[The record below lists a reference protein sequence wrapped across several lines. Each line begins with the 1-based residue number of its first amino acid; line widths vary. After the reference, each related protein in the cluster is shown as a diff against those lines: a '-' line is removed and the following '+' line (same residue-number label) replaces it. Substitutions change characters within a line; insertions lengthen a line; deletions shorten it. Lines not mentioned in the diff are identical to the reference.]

1 MEMTTDVQQSETD
14 LASKGTVVH
23 GGKSPQI
30 YFHPGSATL
39 LCVDA
44 KDNKIIEQA
53 HEKLAALLENQKKAQ
68 QVLDQLNYDMLTQ
81 SGLRPAR
88 VYEDP
93 LKKNYEQLNKA
104 NEELRNE
111 LKSISKD
118 TPEGELLDEGMK
130 DSAIGIM
137 ELIPLKKT
145 SGFKST
151 YVRSDRIKKHWRR
164 YKLSNVDKESG
175 EASFIKYKNKEIVTG
190 HDANGRE
197 IKKTVRSAKIDT
209 NELKKQLKEVEFI
222 YKWEKELVEDSNIVV
237 FDWAKK
243 MNKGLS
249 WPKES
254 DSPDDESTYHQYVDL
269 SAQAQLMRYS
279 HGAGLSAE
287 FNPLEK
293 KASAKIEGHS
303 SFALGEAK
311 ASTSLYIPDRLG
323 VSLLFPGKITPANP
337 QGDVCNM
344 GALRFAITAT
354 LSGSVGASL
363 AIELGVEIDGSG
375 EMAKGY
381 GIKGAPSRPTPPPL
395 PGQRQV
401 NLIQPNLPDSKA
413 GGEIGAFAGIQVG
426 GNISGAI
433 EWFDPHPEEDEDID
447 HNSDKSVVAKE
458 KKFLEI
464 AKLEVGANF
473 QAGAGGSGVF
483 YITYINSR
491 FRIYCKAALCW
502 GVGAKGNIG
511 FEVDGNSYYAFM
523 KSFLHMLRSVNYQKL
538 EQMMEP
544 GSFKALCAVPL
555 IMAAQGVQAAE
566 AMLNEVESIIARLQ
580 LDLKDENKRV
590 VLMNS
595 IIHNPDQLK
604 YTPPE
609 TKGAILAM
617 LIDVNWV
624 DKIDPRNQ
632 NNDITTINSWKYG
645 ALKKRKQAIFKALKW
660 VQSKTDYN
668 NIMQHMAPISNMKKT
683 DALVNEHRLIQFLSD
698 GEFDLIFST
707 HYGRNLIDLYNEL
720 PNNSDEHSPFKPIS
734 EDKMERYLAVIEK
747 QYDNNVMIS

>member
-1 MEMTTDVQQSETD
+1 MTTDVQQSETD

-93 LKKNYEQLNKA
+93 LKKTYEQLNKA

-175 EASFIKYKNKEIVTG
+175 EASFIKYENKEIVTG
-190 HDANGRE
+190 RDANGRE

-209 NELKKQLKEVEFI
+209 NELKKQLKKVEFT

-249 WPKES
+249 WPTES

-323 VSLLFPGKITPANP
+323 VSLLFPGKITPANS

-381 GIKGAPSRPTPPPL
+381 GIKGAPSRPTPPQL

-401 NLIQPNLPDSKA
+401 SLIQPTLPDSKA

-464 AKLEVGANF
+464 AKLEVGTNF

-502 GVGAKGNIG
+502 GVGAKGSIG

-523 KSFLHMLRSVNYQKL
+523 KSFLHMLRSVDYQKL

-544 GSFKALCAVPL
+544 GSFQALCAIPL
-555 IMAAQGVQAAE
+555 ILAAQGVQAAE
-566 AMLNEVESIIARLQ
+566 AMLDNFISVINKLEE
-580 LDLKDENKRV
+580 DLMQENKRV
-590 VLMNS
+590 SLMNS
-595 IIHNPDQLK
+595 IFENPDQLK

-609 TKGAILAM
+609 TKGAIIAM
-617 LIDVNWV
+617 LIDTNWV
-624 DKIDPRNQ
+624 DNMDPRNQ
-632 NNDITTINSWKYG
+632 NNDILSLNSWKWG
-645 ALKKRKQAIFKALKW
+645 PLKKRKQTIFKSLKW
-660 VQSKTDYN
+660 VQSKSDFDN
-668 NIMQHMAPISNMKKT
+668 VMQHLSPIYAMKKSSA
-683 DALVNEHRLIQFLSD
+683 DENLIRVLRFLDS
-698 GEFDLIFST
+698 GEFDSVIST
-707 HYGRNLIDLYNEL
+707 NYDVKIIDLYNDL
-720 PNNSDEHSPFKPIS
+720 PSIADPDEPFKPIPN
-734 EDKMERYLAVIEK
+734 EKMEVYLAMIERHHSDDTR
-747 QYDNNVMIS
+747 YA